1 MAIDFYKDLPL
12 DFTPHPV
19 TGDVRPI
26 TNDVAV
32 KRAITN
38 LIYTKLGNKPFRPEF
53 GSRIHDFLFENQDI
67 FTEKEIKDHLKEVI
81 ERFEPR
87 VFVNNVEVKYVSN
100 GFEIKIDVI
109 IINTNQLVEVP
120 LTISRTA

>member
-87 VFVNNVEVKYVSN
+87 VFVNNVELKYVSA